1 MGKILVFLFDGM
13 TDYEI
18 SFICHVLRT
27 DAGKDI
33 ITVAYE
39 DRVIKSQAGFNLD
52 PDCTLS
58 EVVDLDVEGL
68 ILCGGRGLDI

>member
-18 SFICHVLRT
+18 SFICHVLHT

-39 DRVIKSQAGFNLD
+39 DRVIKSQSGFNFD

-58 EVVDLDVEGL
+58 EVVDLEVEGFM
-68 ILCGGRGLDI
+68 RGE